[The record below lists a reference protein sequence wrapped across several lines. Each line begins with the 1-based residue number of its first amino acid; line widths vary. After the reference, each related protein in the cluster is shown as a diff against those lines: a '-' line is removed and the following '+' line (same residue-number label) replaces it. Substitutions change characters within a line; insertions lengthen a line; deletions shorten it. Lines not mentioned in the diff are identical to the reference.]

1 MKRGLIMDKYVIRF
15 LTEKV
20 LAIAIFLVGIH
31 LLVTRIQNELPFG
44 IVSDDIALWGVWAY
58 FGFPIAF
65 IVIAGGAYLFTKEFI
80 ERWIR
85 KNLE

>member
-1 MKRGLIMDKYVIRF
+1 MDKYVIRF

-44 IVSDDIALWGVWAY
+44 IVSDDIVLWGVWAY
-58 FGFPIAF
+58 LGIFIAMF
-65 IVIAGGAYLFTKEFI
+65 AIVGGLYLFAKEFI
-80 ERWIR
+80 ERWIQKKLR
-85 KNLE
+85 